1 MSRAVEFQKVSRT
14 HPEINQKESKF
25 GCPFAGMFV
34 NTSGRGGPRGFTL
47 LELLFVILIIGI
59 FVRMAWPLLQ
69 KTYNGFQLNTSARKV
84 YSMFRYLQGTAVG
97 ESCVCCLN
105 VSFDDNSFKASCWV
119 EGGLQEINDTGFR
132 RDFRLP
138 QDVSMTI
145 DPQRKTAVYFYPDGR
160 IDRVNLTFI
169 GSGQEQISLISE
181 GLVCE
186 IKTS

>member
-1 MSRAVEFQKVSRT
+1 MSRAVEFQEVPRT
-14 HPEINQKESKF
+14 HPEINQKEGKS
-25 GCPFAGMFV
+25 GCPFAGMLV
-34 NTSGRGGPRGFTL
+34 NASGRGGLRGFTL

-69 KTYNGFQLNTSARKV
+69 KTYQGFQLNTSARKA
-84 YSMFRYLQGTAVG
+84 YSMFRYLQGVAVG

-105 VSFDDNSFKASCWV
+105 VSFDDNSFKAFCRV
-119 EGGLQEINDTGFR
+119 EDGLQEINDTGFR

-138 QDVSMTI
+138 QGISMVI